1 MTHSQLADIVRIHKA
16 LGHAARMRIM
26 AMIRGG
32 ELCACQ
38 ITAVLN
44 LAPSTVSA
52 HLAELRRANLIQERK
67 DGRWV
72 YYSLGQEVDA
82 AEIVELLWNRIRTD
96 RQVSRDAKLVERLRT
111 LPVEELCR
119 ADLDASQVMPHAS
132 IEHSGEA

>member
-1 MTHSQLADIVRIHKA
+1 
-16 LGHAARMRIM
+16 M

-52 HLAELRRANLIQERK
+52 HLAELRRAELVEERK

-72 YYSLGQEVDA
+72 HYGLAQSEDAVEIMEWLWQRVRQDTQVRSDA
-82 AEIVELLWNRIRTD
+82 AVVK
-96 RQVSRDAKLVERLRT
+96 QLRA

-119 ADLDASQVMPHAS
+119 TQTVEPQRTAR
-132 IEHSGEA
+132 E